1 MQPEPESNKTFRE
14 LLATFNDGDVIN
26 QANVLRDCLYENTED
41 KPSTK
46 DILDAVKKIGTE
58 AGKKRGELSSPSAF
72 AISRTMTDLITAYLE
87 NKKITPEQSFNPFE
101 ALRNPLEAING
112 LLRDTERSFLGLS
125 QESKFVTDVI
135 NEIIRPLDNTLE
147 INMTKKGIL
156 KAYFENNNVHYD
168 EFKNLL
174 KINKIDD
181 PQSQVEMLVSFL
193 KRSNLDESKFVENV
207 NDFSRENS
215 LTQENKGKI
224 LEGYLVGK
232 NSEVKR
238 VDVENLGRKIELI
251 FIPELEISSRP
262 RAKDDKIKDDIQD
275 VVDAVNS
282 KIRPK
287 AEVYITEKA
296 TNDASYANRPSTDVA
311 AVSSTKTFKEL
322 LATFNDDDVLMKARV
337 LTNCLYDNTGDK
349 PSTKDIL
356 DAVKKIG
363 TEAEKK
369 RGELSSPGASAIS
382 NAMTNLITAYLE
394 NKQIIPEQSF
404 NPFEALLNPIEAA
417 NSFLKDTERSFL
429 GLSQESKFVTNVINE
444 IILPLKDNTWEI
456 NMAKTRIL
464 KAYFENNNVS
474 YDEFKNLLKINN
486 IDDPQSKVEML
497 VSFLKKSN
505 LDESIIVKNVNDFS
519 HENSLTQENKGKI
532 LEGYLVGKNREVT
545 KEEVSGLAEKIKLK
559 IYSQQIF
566 DEASMHKANFQTA
579 KNTQISQQ
587 SQTISDDLAKFKYS
601 REDAKLSRSIEEV
614 VKAVN
619 SKIRPRTDVAAAVLS
634 TPEATAKVS
643 NDASAGR

>member
-1 MQPEPESNKTFRE
+1 MKIQTERTFRE
-14 LLATFNDGDVIN
+14 LLD
-26 QANVLRDCLYENTED
+26 
-41 KPSTK
+41 
-46 DILDAVKKIGTE
+46 
-58 AGKKRGELSSPSAF
+58 
-72 AISRTMTDLITAYLE
+72 
-87 NKKITPEQSFNPFE
+87 
-101 ALRNPLEAING
+101 
-112 LLRDTERSFLGLS
+112 
-125 QESKFVTDVI
+125 
-135 NEIIRPLDNTLE
+135 
-147 INMTKKGIL
+147 
-156 KAYFENNNVHYD
+156 
-168 EFKNLL
+168 
-174 KINKIDD
+174 
-181 PQSQVEMLVSFL
+181 
-193 KRSNLDESKFVENV
+193 
-207 NDFSRENS
+207 
-215 LTQENKGKI
+215 
-224 LEGYLVGK
+224 
-232 NSEVKR
+232 
-238 VDVENLGRKIELI
+238 
-251 FIPELEISSRP
+251 
-262 RAKDDKIKDDIQD
+262 
-275 VVDAVNS
+275 
-282 KIRPK
+282 
-287 AEVYITEKA
+287 
-296 TNDASYANRPSTDVA
+296 
-311 AVSSTKTFKEL
+311 
-322 LATFNDDDVLMKARV
+322 TFNDDDVLMKARV

-444 IILPLKDNTWEI
+444 IIRPLDNTWDI
-456 NMAKTRIL
+456 NMTKKGIL
-464 KAYFENNNVS
+464 KAYFENNDVS
-474 YDEFKNLLKINN
+474 YDEFKNLLKINK

>member
-232 NSEVKR
+232 N
-238 VDVENLGRKIELI
+238 
-251 FIPELEISSRP
+251 
-262 RAKDDKIKDDIQD
+262 
-275 VVDAVNS
+275 
-282 KIRPK
+282 
-287 AEVYITEKA
+287 
-296 TNDASYANRPSTDVA
+296 
-311 AVSSTKTFKEL
+311 
-322 LATFNDDDVLMKARV
+322 
-337 LTNCLYDNTGDK
+337 
-349 PSTKDIL
+349 
-356 DAVKKIG
+356 
-363 TEAEKK
+363 
-369 RGELSSPGASAIS
+369 
-382 NAMTNLITAYLE
+382 
-394 NKQIIPEQSF
+394 
-404 NPFEALLNPIEAA
+404 
-417 NSFLKDTERSFL
+417 
-429 GLSQESKFVTNVINE
+429 
-444 IILPLKDNTWEI
+444 
-456 NMAKTRIL
+456 
-464 KAYFENNNVS
+464 
-474 YDEFKNLLKINN
+474 
-486 IDDPQSKVEML
+486 
-497 VSFLKKSN
+497 
-505 LDESIIVKNVNDFS
+505 
-519 HENSLTQENKGKI
+519 
-532 LEGYLVGKNREVT
+532 REVT